1 MSSWNDDYSFQT
13 TLLVTLLI
21 LLIASFVPRPATA
34 AELKEKGQ
42 PMDTD
47 MVKLGPEISTE
58 EVQRILVDKSPPVID
73 VRSENEY
80 AIAHIPGSINI
91 YEKETDAIMN
101 RFPDKGA
108 ALIIYCNGPFCY
120 KVKRVAEQL
129 IKRGYTNVRRY
140 QLGLPVW
147 RAFGN
152 TVQTDML
159 GFKYIFAADKT
170 AVFVD
175 ARSKE
180 EFIFGTIPGAVNV
193 QAGEAEAANTDG
205 RLPYTDKGTRI
216 IVFADKPEKARV
228 VAEEIAQKAFW
239 NSSYF
244 GGTFDELKQSGL
256 W

>member
-1 MSSWNDDYSFQT
+1 MLRRKLDSLSS
-13 TLLVTLLI
+13 TLAAFLI
-21 LLIASFVPRPATA
+21 LMNFVFAGCPVNA
-34 AELKEKGQ
+34 AEQKEGSRSA
-42 PMDTD
+42 
-47 MVKLGPEISTE
+47 VKEMATLGRELSTE
-58 EVQRILVDKSPPVID
+58 EVKTIITDRSAPVID
-73 VRSENEY
+73 VRSAKEY

-108 ALIIYCNGPFCY
+108 DLIIYCNGPFCH

-129 IKRGYTNVRRY
+129 IKSGYTSVRRY
-140 QLGLPVW
+140 QLGMPVW

-159 GFKYIFAADKT
+159 GFKYIFVADKT

-175 ARSKE
+175 ARSRE
-180 EFIFGTIPGAVNV
+180 EFKVETVPGAVNV
-193 QAGEAEAANTDG
+193 QPGEGEAANTDG

-216 IVFADKPEKARV
+216 IVFADRPERARE

-244 GGTFDELKQSGL
+244 GSTFDDLKQAGL